1 MKTTYLKNYLVRKAS
16 SIALFIDGVCSGLLL
31 AYFISAFS
39 HPLPDAV
46 LFSAC
51 GGLAM
56 VSWLLPLP
64 SMIRFKEQSYDL
76 KYDA

>member
-1 MKTTYLKNYLVRKAS
+1 MKTSYLKTYLAQKAG
-16 SIALFIDGVCSGLLL
+16 SIVLFIDGVCSGLLI

-51 GGLAM
+51 GSLTM